1 MNFFSQYVKSII
13 SIGFFTFLCEFIYS
27 NLSKGSSVEKA
38 VKFIANL
45 CIFCVIFSPMFSII
59 SGKNIKSFSLKEKN
73 NAEISEYSFISL
85 TEHELEKSLKAKI
98 LSETGIEIK
107 EIGTEISYKDDELKI
122 ISVSVAVSEKEQAEK
137 VRNYISEILSDNN
150 ETKITV
156 ESHDNY

>member
-38 VKFIANL
+38 AKFIANL
-45 CIFCVIFSPMFSII
+45 CIFCVIFSPIFSII
-59 SGKNIKSFSLKEKN
+59 KSTNIKSLSLREEN
-73 NAEISEYSFISL
+73 STEISEASFISL

-98 LSETGIEIK
+98 LSETGIEIE
-107 EIGTEISYKDDELKI
+107 EICTEIFYNADELKI
-122 ISVSVAVSEKEQAEK
+122 ISVSIEVSEKEHEEK
-137 VRNYISEILSDNN
+137 VRNYISEILLDNN

-156 ESHDNY
+156 EFHDNY